1 LIEAGYLTNPEE
13 AKKLNSR
20 SFQKSLA
27 AGIGRGIRSYFYDKP
42 PQGSIVA
49 WQKKNG
55 VLPTSYTV
63 RRGENL
69 SLIAK
74 HFGFSIDDIKTANK
88 LKSDVIFVGQVLS
101 LPVMG
106 LPILEHTVSGG
117 ETLSQIAQSY
127 GVNLGLLREKNELQT
142 DRIIVGQILYIPR
155 S

>member
-1 LIEAGYLTNPEE
+1 
-13 AKKLNSR
+13 
-20 SFQKSLA
+20 
-27 AGIGRGIRSYFYDKP
+27 
-42 PQGSIVA
+42 
-49 WQKKNG
+49 
-55 VLPTSYTV
+55 
-63 RRGENL
+63 L